1 MFHQWCQISL
11 NMGCLQFWAV
21 TPKGMKFC
29 RIWENFRLN
38 IHSYIYLSVH
48 FPSSFLLTY
57 KAKSDLLRPK
67 SSPNLASETQI
78 QPPDSG
84 SETQIWPQDP
94 NLASRPKSGLKTQ
107 IRPQDPNLVAG
118 QMEILL
124 YVLQDFVSFGV
135 LPIFHLTI
143 HTSLNKF

>member
-21 TPKGMKFC
+21 TLKGMKFC

-94 NLASRPKSGLKTQ
+94 NQATRPKSGSWTDGNSPLCSTGLCLFWGAAHLPFNYTHIFEQ
-107 IRPQDPNLVAG
+107 ILTEAG
-118 QMEILL
+118 Q
-124 YVLQDFVSFGV
+124 G
-135 LPIFHLTI
+135 
-143 HTSLNKF
+143 